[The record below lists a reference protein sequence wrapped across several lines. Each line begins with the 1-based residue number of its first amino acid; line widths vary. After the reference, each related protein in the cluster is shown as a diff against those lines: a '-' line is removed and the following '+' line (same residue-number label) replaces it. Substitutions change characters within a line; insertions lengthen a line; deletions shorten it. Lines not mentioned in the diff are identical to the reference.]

1 MMFIRV
7 ALEALVSPND
17 LMLNAPSSSE
27 SERLSRARS
36 RPTANTECILSQ
48 AGCTV
53 QKHRLL
59 SFLKLRKKGF
69 FSFNFFQTGCRFCQL
84 ILSRDSELCLS
95 LTLLWDSTT
104 DATPGAWNTWPVAF
118 PVCEFFCFFFYLAA
132 SQQLHIS
139 CVQLFLHLPLI

>member
-27 SERLSRARS
+27 SERRSRARS
-36 RPTANTECILSQ
+36 RPMAHTKRILSQ

-59 SFLKLRKKGF
+59 FFMKLRKKDFF
-69 FSFNFFQTGCRFCQL
+69 FSNK
-84 ILSRDSELCLS
+84 ILNRLQIPSTNSVPGLWMPRLS
-95 LTLLWDSTT
+95 LTLLWDWKT
-104 DATPGAWNTWPVAF
+104 DATPGAWNTWAVAF
-118 PVCEFFCFFFYLAA
+118 PVCEVFYLAA
-132 SQQLHIS
+132 SQQLQIS
-139 CVQLFLHLPLI
+139 RVQLFLLFSLNINN